1 MFSSCFSVFLCASS
15 VNSVAYPTFDYRR
28 LWPMPLFEYACR
40 KCDKRFTWMSG
51 VVAAEQPPH
60 CPACQSADLR
70 KLISRVTRGRSDD
83 ARMEA
88 IADRLETQD
97 FDDSR
102 QLRRFAREMGREMGA
117 ESGEDLS
124 DEMEELIES
133 EASEG
138 GIPNGSNSDDGT
150 IY

>member
-1 MFSSCFSVFLCASS
+1 
-15 VNSVAYPTFDYRR
+15 
-28 LWPMPLFEYACR
+28 
-40 KCDKRFTWMSG
+40 MSG
-51 VVAAEQPPH
+51 VVAAEVAPR
-60 CPACQSADLR
+60 CPACSSADLR

-88 IADRLETQD
+88 VADKLENQD
-97 FDDSR
+97 FDDAR

-124 DEMEELIES
+124 DEMEELIEA
-133 EASEG
+133 EANGEG
-138 GIPNGSNSDDGT
+138 GMGMGGGADDGT